1 MDSVI
6 VTGASRGLGLAIA
19 QRLADEGH
27 RVVAV
32 ARRKSDALEQAS
44 RDVAARG
51 TGVLLFRPFD
61 LGEVGAISEFVSALR
76 TELGQIHGLVN
87 NAGLGTGGLLAM
99 MPDADIEALIKLN
112 TLSPILMSK
121 YVVRGMMS
129 QGRGRVINMS
139 SIIASSGFN
148 ALAVYAATK
157 ASLVGFT
164 KSLAREVGRVGV
176 TVNAIAPGFIDT
188 EFTSGLGEKDRER
201 VVARSALKRLA
212 EPRDVAATAAF
223 LMGEGG
229 RNITGTVITVDAGGS
244 S

>member
-32 ARRKSDALEQAS
+32 ARGKSDALEQAS
-44 RDVAARG
+44 MDVAARG

-61 LGEVGAISEFVSALR
+61 LGEVGAISEFVGALR
-76 TELGQIHGLVN
+76 AELGQIHGLVN

-99 MPDADIEALIKLN
+99 MPDADIEALIRLN